1 MYPMWDCDDEGKVF
15 VGAGTAIIGD
25 TPYNY
30 PICASENITDGIGK
44 ALNSNMGVSL
54 DFDGN
59 KASIHGA
66 YLAVSLYDASGKYL
80 KSAGQR
86 QAIDLSAMPAGTY
99 VLRVATAAGVKTFKV
114 AK

>member
-1 MYPMWDCDDEGKVF
+1 MWDCDDEGKVF
-15 VGAGTAIIGD
+15 VGAGTAIAGD

-30 PICASENITDGIGK
+30 PMCASEDVTDGIGT
-44 ALNSNMGVSL
+44 AQNPDMVVSL

-59 KASIHGA
+59 KASVRGA

-80 KSAGQR
+80 KSVGQR
-86 QAIDLSAMPAGTY
+86 QTIDLSAMPAGTY
-99 VLRVATAAGVKTFKV
+99 ILRVATAAGVKTFKV

>member
-1 MYPMWDCDDEGKVF
+1 M
-15 VGAGTAIIGD
+15 
-25 TPYNY
+25 
-30 PICASENITDGIGK
+30 CASEDVTDGIGT
-44 ALNSNMGVSL
+44 AQNPNMGVSL

-59 KASIHGA
+59 KAIVRGA

-80 KSAGQR
+80 KSVGQR

-99 VLRVATAAGVKTFKV
+99 ILRVATAAGVKTFKV